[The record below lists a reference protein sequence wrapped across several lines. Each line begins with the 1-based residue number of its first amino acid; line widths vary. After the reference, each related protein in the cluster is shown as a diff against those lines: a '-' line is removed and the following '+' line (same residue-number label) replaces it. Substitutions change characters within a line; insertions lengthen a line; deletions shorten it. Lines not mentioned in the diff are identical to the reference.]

1 VKARD
6 VLRMSLQALK
16 RYPLRTAM
24 LLTAISIGVA
34 AVVLLTAVGEGARR
48 YVTGQFSSLGT
59 DLLIV
64 LPGRAETAGG
74 GGSIQGLL
82 IGETARELTL
92 EDTLALTRSPRIR
105 QVTPLVLGAGTA
117 SFGARERDITVLGT
131 GAAML
136 EIQHWLMGS
145 GRFLPEAELDLAQPV
160 CVLGHTVAAELF
172 AGITPVGEWLRI
184 GDSRCRVLG
193 VLAEQGLAGGFNV
206 DETVIL
212 PVASA
217 QQIFNTS
224 AVFRILVEAID
235 RDAVTAA
242 RRDILEII
250 KQRHAG
256 EEDITV
262 VTQDALVATFDTIF
276 NMITAGLAAI
286 AAISLVVAGVLIMNV
301 MLVAVSQRTAEI
313 GLLKAVGARNRQ
325 ILTLFLVEAACLSL
339 LGACVGLAL
348 GLGGIVLMKALFPV
362 LDFAAPPW
370 ASGSAVAVAILSGL
384 VFGIL
389 PARRAA
395 ALDPV
400 NALMK
405 R

>member
-1 VKARD
+1 MKALD
-6 VLRMSLQALK
+6 VMRMSLQALR
-16 RYPLRTAM
+16 RYPLRTTM
-24 LLTAISIGVA
+24 LLVAISIGVA

-59 DLLIV
+59 ELLIV

-74 GGSIQGLL
+74 GSIQGLL
-82 IGETARELTL
+82 VGETARELTL
-92 EDTLALTRSPRIR
+92 EDTAALLRSPRIR
-105 QVTPLVLGAGTA
+105 RVTPLVLGAGTA
-117 SFGARERDITVLGT
+117 SSGARERDITVLGT

-136 EIQHWLMGS
+136 EIQHWVMGS
-145 GRFLPEAELDLAQPV
+145 GRFLPASDLDTAQPI
-160 CVLGHTVAAELF
+160 CVLGHTVAEELF
-172 AGITPVGEWLRI
+172 AARSPLGDWLRI
-184 GDSRCRVLG
+184 GDARCRVLG
-193 VLAEQGLAGGFNV
+193 VLAEQGLAGGFDV
-206 DETVIL
+206 DETVIM

-224 AVFRILVEAID
+224 AVFRILVEANGL
-235 RDAVTAA
+235 DAVPAA
-242 RRDILEII
+242 RRDIIDI
-250 KQRHAG
+250 VKQRHAG

-276 NMITAGLAAI
+276 DMITMGLAAI

-301 MLVAVSQRTAEI
+301 MLVAVSQRTGEI

-325 ILTLFLVEAACLSL
+325 ILALFLTEAACLSL
-339 LGACVGLAL
+339 LGACVGIAL
-348 GLGGIVLMKALFPV
+348 GASGVGVMRALFPV

-370 ASGSAVAVAILSGL
+370 ASASAVAVAILSGL

>member
-1 VKARD
+1 MRALD
-6 VLRMSLQALK
+6 VTGMSLRALR

-34 AVVLLTAVGEGARR
+34 AVLLLTAVGEGARR
-48 YVTGQFSSLGT
+48 YVTGQFAALGT
-59 DLLIV
+59 DLIIV

-74 GGSIQGLL
+74 GGIQGLL

-92 EDTLALTRSPRIR
+92 DDTLALTRSPRIR
-105 QVTPLVLGAGTA
+105 RVTPLVLGSGTA
-117 SFGARERDITVLGT
+117 SYGARERDITVLGT

-136 EIQHWLMGS
+136 AIQHWRMGS
-145 GRFLPEAELDLAQPV
+145 GRFLPEADLDVAQPV
-160 CVLGHTVAAELF
+160 CVLGFTVARELF
-172 AGITPVGEWLRI
+172 AGRSPVGDWLRI
-184 GDSRCRVLG
+184 GDARCRVLG
-193 VLAEQGLAGGFNV
+193 VLADQGLTGGFDV
-206 DETVIL
+206 DETVVM

-224 AVFRILVEAID
+224 GVFRILVEAVD
-235 RDAVTAA
+235 RDAVPAA
-242 RRDILEII
+242 QRDIVDII
-250 KQRHAG
+250 KARHAG

-262 VTQDALVATFDTIF
+262 VTQDALASTFDSIF

-325 ILTLFLVEAACLSL
+325 IVALFLAEAAWLSL
-339 LGACVGLAL
+339 LGAAVGLSIGTA
-348 GLGGIVLMKALFPV
+348 GIVLLKTLFPV
-362 LDFAAPPW
+362 LDFAAPVW
-370 ASGSAVAVAILSGL
+370 ASASAVAVACASGL

>member
-6 VLRMSLQALK
+6 VARMSLQALR

-24 LLTAISIGVA
+24 MLLAIAIGVA

-59 DLLIV
+59 ELLIV
-64 LPGRAETAGG
+64 LPGRADTAGG
-74 GGSIQGLL
+74 GIQGLL
-82 IGETARELTL
+82 VGETARELTL
-92 EDTLALTRSPRIR
+92 DDTIAIMRSPRIR
-105 QVTPLVLGAGTA
+105 RVTPLVLGAGTA
-117 SFGARERDITVLGT
+117 SSGARERDITVLGT

-136 EIQHWLMGS
+136 EIQHWIMET
-145 GRFLPEAELDLAQPV
+145 GRFLPEGELDTAQPV
-160 CVLGHTVAAELF
+160 CVLGFTVARELF
-172 AGITPVGEWLRI
+172 PGQSPLGEWLRL
-184 GDSRCRVLG
+184 GDARCRVLG
-193 VLAEQGLAGGFNV
+193 VLSEQGLAGGFNV
-206 DETVIL
+206 DETVIT
-212 PVASA
+212 PVANA

-224 AVFRILVEAID
+224 AVFRILVEAND

-250 KQRHAG
+250 KLRHAG

-262 VTQDALVATFDTIF
+262 VTQDALVSTFDSIF

-301 MLVAVSQRTAEI
+301 MLVAVSQRTGEI
-313 GLLKAVGARNRQ
+313 GLLKAVGARNGQ
-325 ILTLFLVEAACLSL
+325 ILALFLTEAACLSL
-339 LGACVGLAL
+339 LGACFGIAF
-348 GLGGIVLMKALFPV
+348 GAGGIWLMKILFPV
-362 LDFAAPPW
+362 LDFAAPLW
-370 ASGSAVAVAILSGL
+370 ASASAVGVAVASGL

>member
-1 VKARD
+1 MKALD
-6 VLRMSLQALK
+6 VTRMSLQALR

-24 LLTAISIGVA
+24 LLLAISIGVA
-34 AVVLLTAVGEGARR
+34 AVVTLTAVGEGARR

-59 DLLIV
+59 ELLIV
-64 LPGRAETAGG
+64 LPGRADTAG

-82 IGETARELTL
+82 VGETARELTL
-92 EDTLALTRSPRIR
+92 EDTLALTRSPRIKR
-105 QVTPLVLGAGTA
+105 VTPLVLGAGTA
-117 SFGARERDITVLGT
+117 SSGARERDITVLGT

-136 EIQHWLMGS
+136 AIQHWLMGS
-145 GRFLPEAELDLAQPV
+145 GRFLPEIELDTAQPV
-160 CVLGHTVAAELF
+160 CVLGHTVAQELF
-172 AGITPVGEWLRI
+172 AGRSAVGDWLRI
-184 GDSRCRVLG
+184 GDTRCRVLG
-193 VLAEQGLAGGFNV
+193 VLAEQGMAGGFNV
-206 DETVIL
+206 DETVIM

-217 QQIFNTS
+217 QQLFNTS
-224 AVFRILVEAID
+224 AVFRILVEASSL
-235 RDAVTAA
+235 DAVPAA
-242 RRDILEII
+242 RRDIIDI
-250 KQRHAG
+250 VRARHAG

-262 VTQDALVATFDTIF
+262 VTQDALVSTFDSIF
-276 NMITAGLAAI
+276 NMITAGLAGI

-325 ILTLFLVEAACLSL
+325 VLALFLTEAACLSL
-339 LGACVGLAL
+339 LGACVGLAF
-348 GLGGIVLMKALFPV
+348 GMGGIWLMKVLFPV

-370 ASGSAVAVAILSGL
+370 ASASAVAVAILSGL

>member
-1 VKARD
+1 MKALD
-6 VLRMSLQALK
+6 VTRMSLQALR

-24 LLTAISIGVA
+24 LLTAIAIGVA

-59 DLLIV
+59 ELLIV

-74 GGSIQGLL
+74 GIQGLL
-82 IGETARELTL
+82 VGETARELTL
-92 EDTLALTRSPRIR
+92 DDTIALTRSTRIR
-105 QVTPLVLGAGTA
+105 RVTPLVLGSGTA

-136 EIQHWLMGS
+136 AIQHWIMGT
-145 GRFLPEAELDLAQPV
+145 GRFLPETDLDQAQPV
-160 CVLGHTVAAELF
+160 CVLGATVARELF
-172 AGITPVGEWLRI
+172 TARTPVGEWLRI
-184 GDSRCRVLG
+184 GDLRCRVLG
-193 VLAEQGLAGGFNV
+193 VLAAQGLAGGFDV
-206 DETVIL
+206 DETVIM

-217 QQIFNTS
+217 QQLFNTS
-224 AVFRILVEAID
+224 AVFRILAEATD
-235 RDAVTAA
+235 RDAVLAA
-242 RRDILEII
+242 RRDILEIV
-250 KQRHAG
+250 KLRHAG

-262 VTQDALVATFDTIF
+262 VTQDALAATFDTIF

-301 MLVAVSQRTAEI
+301 MLVAVSQRTGEI

-325 ILTLFLVEAACLSL
+325 ILSLFLTEAACLSL

-348 GLGGIVLMKALFPV
+348 GAGGIWLMKILFPV

-370 ASGSAVAVAILSGL
+370 ASLSAVGVAIASGL
-384 VFGIL
+384 LFGIL

-400 NALMK
+400 NALM
-405 R
+405 RR

>member
-1 VKARD
+1 MKARD
-6 VLRMSLQALK
+6 VTLMSLHALR

-24 LLTAISIGVA
+24 LLTAIAIGVA
-34 AVVLLTAVGEGARR
+34 AVVTLTAVGEGARR

-59 DLLIV
+59 ELLIV

-74 GGSIQGLL
+74 GSIQGLL
-82 IGETARELTL
+82 VGETARELTL
-92 EDTLALTRSPRIR
+92 QDTLALTRSPRVR
-105 QVTPLVLGAGTA
+105 RVTPLVLGAGTA
-117 SFGARERDITVLGT
+117 SSGARERDITVLGT
-131 GAAML
+131 AAAML
-136 EIQHWLMGS
+136 DIQHWVMGS
-145 GRFLPEAELDLAQPV
+145 GRFLPEADLDTAQPV
-160 CVLGHTVAAELF
+160 CVLGHTVADELF
-172 AGITPVGEWLRI
+172 AGRSPVGEWLRI
-184 GDSRCRVLG
+184 GDARCRVLG
-193 VLAEQGLAGGFNV
+193 VLAEQGLAGGFDV
-206 DETVIL
+206 DETVIM

-235 RDAVTAA
+235 RDAVAAA
-242 RRDILEII
+242 RRDIVEII
-250 KQRHAG
+250 KTRHAG
-256 EEDITV
+256 EEDVTV

-276 NMITAGLAAI
+276 NMITAGLGAI

-301 MLVAVSQRTAEI
+301 MLVAVTQRTGEI

-325 ILTLFLVEAACLSL
+325 IIALFLTEAACLSL

-348 GLGGIVLMKALFPV
+348 GLGGIGLMKLLFPV
-362 LDFAAPPW
+362 LDFAAPLW
-370 ASGSAVAVAILSGL
+370 ASASAVGVAILSGL

-400 NALMK
+400 NALSQ

>member
-1 VKARD
+1 VKPLD
-6 VLRMSLQALK
+6 VARMSLQALQ

-24 LLTAISIGVA
+24 MLLAIAIGVA

-59 DLLIV
+59 ELLIV
-64 LPGRAETAGG
+64 LPGRAETSG

-82 IGETARELTL
+82 VGETARELTL
-92 EDTLALTRSPRIR
+92 DDTLALTRSPRIKR
-105 QVTPLVLGAGTA
+105 VTPLVLGAGTA
-117 SFGARERDITVLGT
+117 SSGARERDITVLGT
-131 GAAML
+131 GSAML
-136 EIQHWLMGS
+136 AIQHWVMGS
-145 GRFLPEAELDLAQPV
+145 GRFLPETQLDIAQPV
-160 CVLGHTVAAELF
+160 CVLGHTVAQELF
-172 AGITPVGEWLRI
+172 ADRPAVGDWLRI
-184 GDSRCRVLG
+184 GDARCRVLG
-193 VLAEQGLAGGFNV
+193 VLAEQGMAGGFDV
-206 DETVIL
+206 DETVIM

-224 AVFRILVEAID
+224 AVFRILVEASSL
-235 RDAVTAA
+235 DAVPAA
-242 RRDILEII
+242 RRDIISI
-250 KQRHAG
+250 VKTRHAG

-262 VTQDALVATFDTIF
+262 VTQDALVSTFDTIF

-325 ILTLFLVEAACLSL
+325 ILALFLTEAACLSL
-339 LGACVGLAL
+339 LGACVGIAL
-348 GLGGIVLMKALFPV
+348 GIGGIVVMKILFPV

-370 ASGSAVAVAILSGL
+370 ASASAVAVAILSGL

-400 NALMK
+400 NALMG